1 MSPVGVAWLVDVNLS
16 LFVRQKVLEDIQ
28 RLLDDDVVNEVVFDL
43 EDTG

>member
-1 MSPVGVAWLVDVNLS
+1 VDVNLS

-28 RLLDDDVVNEVVFDL
+28 RLFDNDVINQVVFDL